1 MAETYPGLLNQI
13 KTIMTGLSP
22 AKKITF
28 LFFACAIISGFYF
41 LLVWA
46 GKPEFGYLATN
57 LSSDD
62 AGVILSKLKEKKIRY
77 QISPNGNAI
86 LVPEE
91 ILHELKMELAT
102 MGLPQ
107 GAGVGFEI
115 FDNTK
120 LGVTEFAQNINYQ
133 RALQGEIC
141 RTINSFDAVVN
152 SRVHIVMP
160 SKSLFVEKEEPATA
174 SVVIKLRHGAWLS
187 NAQIKGIINLV
198 ASSVSGLYP
207 ENVAII
213 DNTGKILTES
223 NERATAIKTSSNQI
237 ELQRKIEKNLENR
250 VKTMLDTALGTG
262 KSIVRVSCDIG
273 FIRQEKTEEF
283 YLPENQVIRS
293 EQISNTVILD
303 NSITPSGIP
312 GVESNITPAKMG
324 ANKSEENVKS
334 KKLDKIINYE
344 IGKTIKHIIEPVG
357 TIERLSVA
365 VMIDGSYKAVI
376 PVVNAEKSKEEKDKK
391 EISENM
397 ETPVPEN
404 KYLPRTQEEMRM
416 FEGIVK
422 SAVNFNEKRGDIVE
436 IINIPFETSKIFEDE
451 EPEEPDDLFYK
462 IMKFKPF
469 FKQIFA
475 GLAILFC
482 FIFIVR
488 PLLKWLTS
496 DSVKDMQLLTQLPKT
511 VAELEREYAHGIPNI
526 PVQNTALSTI
536 AANKEATAELM
547 KDWLNE

>member
-1 MAETYPGLLNQI
+1 MPETYSGLLNQI
-13 KTIMTGLSP
+13 KTIMIGLSP

-28 LFFACAIISGFYF
+28 LFFVCAIVSGFYF

-57 LSSDD
+57 LSSND

-91 ILHELKMELAT
+91 MLHELKMELAA

-133 RALQGEIC
+133 RAMQGEIC
-141 RTINSFDAVVN
+141 RTINSFDEVVS

-160 SKSLFVEKEEPATA
+160 SKSLFMEKEEPATA
-174 SVVIKLRHGAWLS
+174 SVVVKLRHGVWLS
-187 NAQIKGIINLV
+187 NAQIKGIVNLV
-198 ASSVSGLYP
+198 SSSVSGLHP
-207 ENVAII
+207 ENVVII

-237 ELQRKIEKNLENR
+237 ELQRKVEKNLENR
-250 VKTMLDTALGTG
+250 VKTMLDTALGIG
-262 KSIVRVSCDIG
+262 KSIVRVSCDVA

-283 YLPENQVIRS
+283 YLPENQVVRS
-293 EQISNTVILD
+293 EQISSAFTLD
-303 NSITPSGIP
+303 SSIVPSGIP
-312 GVESNITPAKMG
+312 GLESNVTPAKMSG
-324 ANKSEENVKS
+324 NKSEENVKS
-334 KKLDKIINYE
+334 KKQDKTINYE
-344 IGKTIKHIIEPVG
+344 IGKTVKHTIEPVG
-357 TIERLSVA
+357 TIKRLSVA
-365 VMIDGSYKAVI
+365 VIIDGSYKPVI
-376 PVVNAEKSKEEKDKK
+376 PVVNTEKSKEEKDKK

-397 ETPVPEN
+397 ETSVPEN
-404 KYLPRTQEEMRM
+404 EYIPRTQEEMRM

-422 SAVNFNEKRGDIVE
+422 SAVNFNTKRGDTIE
-436 IINIPFETSKIFEDE
+436 IINIPFETSRMFEE
-451 EPEEPDDLFYK
+451 KEPEEPADLFHK
-462 IMKFKPF
+462 ILKFKPF

-482 FIFIVR
+482 FIFVVR

-511 VAELEREYAHGIPNI
+511 VTEIEREYAHGIP
-526 PVQNTALSTI
+526 QNTALGAIS
-536 AANKEATAELM
+536 ANKEAAAGLM
-547 KDWLNE
+547 KDWLKE